1 MRTYKMSKF
10 DETAFM
16 AEIVIQVKN
25 KRKVAFVKELLSQI
39 DFIEVVSEK
48 SSVSRKKKLIADL
61 KESVDF
67 VNSLKKGK
75 TKAKSLTQLLD
86 EL

>member
-1 MRTYKMSKF
+1 
-10 DETAFM
+10 M

-48 SSVSRKKKLIADL
+48 SSAVKKKKVLVDL

-67 VNSLKKGK
+67 VNSFKKGSSK
-75 TKAKSLTQLLD
+75 IELPLD
-86 EL
+86 YNKCL

>member
-1 MRTYKMSKF
+1 M
-10 DETAFM
+10 AFM
-16 AEIVIQVKN
+16 AEIIIQVKN

-48 SSVSRKKKLIADL
+48 SSEAKKKKVLTEL
-61 KESVDF
+61 KEAVDF
-67 VNSLKKGK
+67 VNSFKKGK
-75 TKAKSLTQLLD
+75 TKAKSLKQLLD

>member
-1 MRTYKMSKF
+1 M
-10 DETAFM
+10 DEIT
-16 AEIVIQVKN
+16 IQVKN
-25 KRKVAFVKELLSQI
+25 KKKLPFLKELLAQM

-48 SSVSRKKKLIADL
+48 KAVKKKEILADL

-67 VNSLKKGK
+67 VNGYKKGK
-75 TKAKSLTQLLD
+75 TKTKSLKQLLH

>member
-1 MRTYKMSKF
+1 M
-10 DETAFM
+10 EEM
-16 AEIVIQVKN
+16 AIHIKN
-25 KRKVAFVKELLSQI
+25 KRKIPFVKELLAQM

-48 SSVSRKKKLIADL
+48 KTSTKKKQILADL

-67 VNSLKKGK
+67 VNTYKKGK
-75 TKAKSLTQLLD
+75 AKAKSLKQLLN

>member
-1 MRTYKMSKF
+1 
-10 DETAFM
+10 M
-16 AEIVIQVKN
+16 AEIIIKVKN

-39 DFIEVVSEK
+39 DFIEVLSEK
-48 SSVSRKKKLIADL
+48 PSATKKKQLLNDL

-67 VNSLKKGK
+67 VNQYKKGK
-75 TKAKSLTQLLD
+75 TKSKSLKQLLN

>member
-1 MRTYKMSKF
+1 MEEM
-10 DETAFM
+10 
-16 AEIVIQVKN
+16 VIHIKN
-25 KRKVAFVKELLSQI
+25 KRKIPFVKELLAQM

-48 SSVSRKKKLIADL
+48 KTSTKKKQILADL

-67 VNSLKKGK
+67 VNTYKKGK
-75 TKAKSLTQLLD
+75 TKAKSLKQLLN

>member
-1 MRTYKMSKF
+1 MEEM
-10 DETAFM
+10 
-16 AEIVIQVKN
+16 VIHIKN
-25 KRKVAFVKELLSQI
+25 KRKIPFVKELLAQM

-48 SSVSRKKKLIADL
+48 KTSTKKKQILADL

-67 VNSLKKGK
+67 VNTYKKGK
-75 TKAKSLTQLLD
+75 AKAKSLKQLLN